1 MKDRLIRSLP
11 FVALAAAAVLV
22 VVLGQQKRDLISQV
36 EQTQLQ
42 LRRATTEPTR
52 GMYMPAFQ
60 AAPLEGG
67 AAATIGELPA
77 EGRQVLL
84 MYTTTCPYCL
94 SSIPA
99 WKQLTSAVDTMTSVR
114 ATVWGVSLDSVDATR
129 QYITKH
135 GLPYSTVRFPN
146 DKVAAMYRAGTVP
159 VTLVIDENG
168 RTIYSR
174 TGELKEKI
182 AIDSVIAAIRW
193 RPAPRDTSAA
203 ARAQAQGG
211 QAKGGAQGQ
220 AQPARPAAQPQNQ
233 AAGAR

>member
-1 MKDRLIRSLP
+1 MKDRLVRSLP
-11 FVALAAAAVLV
+11 YVALAAAAVLV
-22 VVLGQQKRDLISQV
+22 VVLGQQKRDLITQV
-36 EQTQLQ
+36 EETQLQ
-42 LRRATTEPTR
+42 LRRATTEPSR

-60 AAPLEGG
+60 AQPVEGG
-67 AAATIGELPA
+67 APATIGELPS

-84 MYTTTCPYCL
+84 MYTTTCPFCL

-99 WKQLTSAVDTMTSVR
+99 WKQITTAVDTMTSIR

-129 QYITKH
+129 QYISKH
-135 GLPYSTVRFPN
+135 ALPYSTVRFPS

-159 VTLVIDENG
+159 VTLVLDESG

-182 AIDSVIAAIRW
+182 AIDSVISAIRW

-203 ARAQAQGG
+203 ARARAQGAQAQT
-211 QAKGGAQGQ
+211 QGQ
-220 AQPARPAAQPQNQ
+220 RS
-233 AAGAR
+233 

>member
-1 MKDRLIRSLP
+1 MKDRLVRSLP
-11 FVALAAAAVLV
+11 YVALAAAAVLV
-22 VVLGQQKRDLISQV
+22 VVLGQQKRDLIAKV

-42 LRRATTEPTR
+42 LRQASTEPMR

-60 AAPLEGG
+60 AQPVEGG
-67 AAATIGELPA
+67 QPATIGQLPA

-99 WKQLTSAVDTMTSVR
+99 WKQITATVDTMTSIR
-114 ATVWGVSLDSVDATR
+114 ATVWGVSLDSVNATR

-135 GLPYSTVRFPN
+135 ALPYSTVRFPS
-146 DKVAAMYRAGTVP
+146 DKVAAMYRSGTVP
-159 VTLVIDENG
+159 ITLVLDENG

-174 TGELKEKI
+174 TGELKERI

-193 RPAPRDTSAA
+193 RPAPRDTTAA
-203 ARAQAQGG
+203 GRARAQGG
-211 QAKGGAQGQ
+211 QAQPGAQT
-220 AQPARPAAQPQNQ
+220 QPQAQ